1 MLGASGTTERSGEI
15 YLPYIGHLSDHIV
28 LLEDGSIMSIARI
41 DGVAFE
47 LEEIEMRN
55 ARCRAFNTLLRNI
68 ADDHVS
74 IYAHLV
80 RHADVPSSAPR
91 HFRSV
96 FAASLNE
103 AFEQRVLS
111 GQLLRNDHFLTLIVY
126 PQAALGKVKRRFTK
140 LSGKREND
148 LAGQIRNMEDLWH
161 VVAGSLKAYGLHR
174 LGIREKQGVLFT
186 EIGEALRL
194 IMTGRFTPV
203 PVVSGSLGASIY
215 TDRVICGKRGLE
227 IRTPKDSYVGSIY
240 SFREYPAKTR
250 PGMLNALLSLDFPL
264 VLTQSFSFL
273 TRPQAHAKL
282 SLKSSQMLSSGD
294 KAVTQIGKLSEA
306 EDALASNEF
315 VMGSHHLSLCVY
327 ADDLNSLGDR
337 GARARTRMADAG
349 AVVVQEGIGMEA
361 AYWSQLPGNFKWRTR
376 PGAIT
381 SRNFAGFVS
390 FENFPEGASS
400 GHWGTAIARFRTN
413 GGTPFDYI
421 PHEHDV
427 GMTAIFGPIGR
438 GKTTLMMFVLAMLE
452 QSMVDYA
459 IMATAPF
466 LWVLYIGRIVAGI
479 TGATGAVAGAYI
491 ADITDGDERAR
502 HFGFMSACF
511 GFGMVAG
518 PVLGGLMG
526 GFSPHAPFFAAAALN
541 GLNFLTGC
549 FLLPESHKGER
560 RPLRREALNPLA
572 SFRWARG
579 MTVVAALMAVFFI
592 MQLVGQVPAALWVI
606 FGEDRFHWD
615 ATTIGI
621 SLAAFGILHS
631 LAQAMI
637 TGPVAARLGER
648 RALML
653 GMIADGTGY
662 ILLAFATR
670 GWMAFPIMVLLASGG
685 IGMPALQA
693 MLSRQ
698 VDEERQ
704 GQLQGSLAALTSL
717 TSIVGPL
724 LFTAIYAA
732 SITTWNG
739 WAWIAGAA
747 LYLLCLPALRR
758 GLWSGAGQRAD
769 R

>member
-1 MLGASGTTERSGEI
+1 MKPNRPLIVILSTVALDAVGIGLIMPVLPGLLRDLVHSNDVTAHYGILLALYALMQFACAPVLGA
-15 YLPYIGHLSDHIV
+15 LSDRFGRRPV
-28 LLEDGSIMSIARI
+28 LL
-41 DGVAFE
+41 
-47 LEEIEMRN
+47 
-55 ARCRAFNTLLRNI
+55 
-68 ADDHVS
+68 VS
-74 IYAHLV
+74 
-80 RHADVPSSAPR
+80 
-91 HFRSV
+91 
-96 FAASLNE
+96 
-103 AFEQRVLS
+103 
-111 GQLLRNDHFLTLIVY
+111 
-126 PQAALGKVKRRFTK
+126 
-140 LSGKREND
+140 
-148 LAGQIRNMEDLWH
+148 LAG
-161 VVAGSLKAYGLHR
+161 
-174 LGIREKQGVLFT
+174 
-186 EIGEALRL
+186 
-194 IMTGRFTPV
+194 
-203 PVVSGSLGASIY
+203 
-215 TDRVICGKRGLE
+215 
-227 IRTPKDSYVGSIY
+227 
-240 SFREYPAKTR
+240 
-250 PGMLNALLSLDFPL
+250 
-264 VLTQSFSFL
+264 
-273 TRPQAHAKL
+273 
-282 SLKSSQMLSSGD
+282 
-294 KAVTQIGKLSEA
+294 
-306 EDALASNEF
+306 
-315 VMGSHHLSLCVY
+315 
-327 ADDLNSLGDR
+327 
-337 GARARTRMADAG
+337 
-349 AVVVQEGIGMEA
+349 A
-361 AYWSQLPGNFKWRTR
+361 A
-376 PGAIT
+376 
-381 SRNFAGFVS
+381 
-390 FENFPEGASS
+390 
-400 GHWGTAIARFRTN
+400 
-413 GGTPFDYI
+413 
-421 PHEHDV
+421 
-427 GMTAIFGPIGR
+427 
-438 GKTTLMMFVLAMLE
+438 
-452 QSMVDYA
+452 VDYA
-459 IMATAPF
+459 IMATTPF

-526 GFSPHAPFFAAAALN
+526 GFSPR
-541 GLNFLTGC
+541 
-549 FLLPESHKGER
+549 SV
-560 RPLRREALNPLA
+560 LRRGSLERPQFPDRAV
-572 SFRWARG
+572 SFAGVAQRRTPAVTPGGSQPARFVPVGRG

>member
-1 MLGASGTTERSGEI
+1 MPVLPGLLRDLVHSNDVTAHYGILLALYALMQFACAPVLGA
-15 YLPYIGHLSDHIV
+15 LSDRFGRRPV
-28 LLEDGSIMSIARI
+28 LL
-41 DGVAFE
+41 
-47 LEEIEMRN
+47 
-55 ARCRAFNTLLRNI
+55 
-68 ADDHVS
+68 VS
-74 IYAHLV
+74 
-80 RHADVPSSAPR
+80 
-91 HFRSV
+91 
-96 FAASLNE
+96 
-103 AFEQRVLS
+103 
-111 GQLLRNDHFLTLIVY
+111 
-126 PQAALGKVKRRFTK
+126 
-140 LSGKREND
+140 
-148 LAGQIRNMEDLWH
+148 LAG
-161 VVAGSLKAYGLHR
+161 
-174 LGIREKQGVLFT
+174 
-186 EIGEALRL
+186 
-194 IMTGRFTPV
+194 
-203 PVVSGSLGASIY
+203 
-215 TDRVICGKRGLE
+215 
-227 IRTPKDSYVGSIY
+227 
-240 SFREYPAKTR
+240 
-250 PGMLNALLSLDFPL
+250 
-264 VLTQSFSFL
+264 
-273 TRPQAHAKL
+273 
-282 SLKSSQMLSSGD
+282 
-294 KAVTQIGKLSEA
+294 
-306 EDALASNEF
+306 
-315 VMGSHHLSLCVY
+315 
-327 ADDLNSLGDR
+327 
-337 GARARTRMADAG
+337 
-349 AVVVQEGIGMEA
+349 A
-361 AYWSQLPGNFKWRTR
+361 A
-376 PGAIT
+376 
-381 SRNFAGFVS
+381 
-390 FENFPEGASS
+390 
-400 GHWGTAIARFRTN
+400 
-413 GGTPFDYI
+413 
-421 PHEHDV
+421 
-427 GMTAIFGPIGR
+427 
-438 GKTTLMMFVLAMLE
+438 
-452 QSMVDYA
+452 VDYA

-502 HFGFMSACF
+502 HFGYERLFRVRDGRGTCARWADGRF
-511 GFGMVAG
+511 
-518 PVLGGLMG
+518 L
-526 GFSPHAPFFAAAALN
+526 PHAPFFAAAALN

-693 MLSRQ
+693 MLSEQ

-758 GLWSGAGQRAD
+758 GLWRNSSNSRCT
-769 R
+769 

>member
-1 MLGASGTTERSGEI
+1 MTDKHNMSTNLSVIKNPRVQSDQRRLVRRPDVKPNRPLIVILSTVALDAVGIGLIMPVLPGLLRDLVHSNDVTAHYGILLALYALMQFACAPVLGA
-15 YLPYIGHLSDHIV
+15 LSDRFGRRPV
-28 LLEDGSIMSIARI
+28 LL
-41 DGVAFE
+41 
-47 LEEIEMRN
+47 
-55 ARCRAFNTLLRNI
+55 
-68 ADDHVS
+68 VS
-74 IYAHLV
+74 
-80 RHADVPSSAPR
+80 
-91 HFRSV
+91 
-96 FAASLNE
+96 
-103 AFEQRVLS
+103 
-111 GQLLRNDHFLTLIVY
+111 
-126 PQAALGKVKRRFTK
+126 
-140 LSGKREND
+140 
-148 LAGQIRNMEDLWH
+148 LAG
-161 VVAGSLKAYGLHR
+161 
-174 LGIREKQGVLFT
+174 
-186 EIGEALRL
+186 
-194 IMTGRFTPV
+194 
-203 PVVSGSLGASIY
+203 
-215 TDRVICGKRGLE
+215 
-227 IRTPKDSYVGSIY
+227 
-240 SFREYPAKTR
+240 
-250 PGMLNALLSLDFPL
+250 
-264 VLTQSFSFL
+264 
-273 TRPQAHAKL
+273 
-282 SLKSSQMLSSGD
+282 
-294 KAVTQIGKLSEA
+294 
-306 EDALASNEF
+306 
-315 VMGSHHLSLCVY
+315 
-327 ADDLNSLGDR
+327 
-337 GARARTRMADAG
+337 
-349 AVVVQEGIGMEA
+349 A
-361 AYWSQLPGNFKWRTR
+361 A
-376 PGAIT
+376 
-381 SRNFAGFVS
+381 
-390 FENFPEGASS
+390 
-400 GHWGTAIARFRTN
+400 
-413 GGTPFDYI
+413 
-421 PHEHDV
+421 
-427 GMTAIFGPIGR
+427 
-438 GKTTLMMFVLAMLE
+438 
-452 QSMVDYA
+452 VDYA

-704 GQLQGSLAALTSL
+704 GQLQGKLTAAWQNVKRMTRKTQRPPIPEKRRVLKDSPAATAMSNL
-717 TSIVGPL
+717 PGHRIKITILLPDTVSTVRIVIPTRWTK
-724 LFTAIYAA
+724 TAWNARTTPSAIMGVG
-732 SITTWNG
+732 IT
-739 WAWIAGAA
+739 A
-747 LYLLCLPALRR
+747 PAN
-758 GLWSGAGQRAD
+758 
-769 R
+769 

>member
-1 MLGASGTTERSGEI
+1 MKPNRPLIVILSTVALDAVGIGLIMPVLPGLLRDLVHSNDVTAHYGILLALYALMQFACAPVLGA
-15 YLPYIGHLSDHIV
+15 LSDRFGRRPG
-28 LLEDGSIMSIARI
+28 LAR
-41 DGVAFE
+41 
-47 LEEIEMRN
+47 
-55 ARCRAFNTLLRNI
+55 
-68 ADDHVS
+68 
-74 IYAHLV
+74 
-80 RHADVPSSAPR
+80 
-91 HFRSV
+91 
-96 FAASLNE
+96 
-103 AFEQRVLS
+103 
-111 GQLLRNDHFLTLIVY
+111 
-126 PQAALGKVKRRFTK
+126 
-140 LSGKREND
+140 
-148 LAGQIRNMEDLWH
+148 LAGRRCCRLRHHGDDAFPL
-161 VVAGSLKAYGLHR
+161 GSLYRA
-174 LGIREKQGVLFT
+174 
-186 EIGEALRL
+186 
-194 IMTGRFTPV
+194 
-203 PVVSGSLGASIY
+203 
-215 TDRVICGKRGLE
+215 
-227 IRTPKDSYVGSIY
+227 
-240 SFREYPAKTR
+240 
-250 PGMLNALLSLDFPL
+250 
-264 VLTQSFSFL
+264 
-273 TRPQAHAKL
+273 
-282 SLKSSQMLSSGD
+282 
-294 KAVTQIGKLSEA
+294 
-306 EDALASNEF
+306 
-315 VMGSHHLSLCVY
+315 
-327 ADDLNSLGDR
+327 DR
-337 GARARTRMADAG
+337 G
-349 AVVVQEGIGMEA
+349 
-361 AYWSQLPGNFKWRTR
+361 
-376 PGAIT
+376 
-381 SRNFAGFVS
+381 
-390 FENFPEGASS
+390 
-400 GHWGTAIARFRTN
+400 
-413 GGTPFDYI
+413 
-421 PHEHDV
+421 
-427 GMTAIFGPIGR
+427 
-438 GKTTLMMFVLAMLE
+438 
-452 QSMVDYA
+452 
-459 IMATAPF
+459 
-466 LWVLYIGRIVAGI
+466 GI

>member
-1 MLGASGTTERSGEI
+1 
-15 YLPYIGHLSDHIV
+15 
-28 LLEDGSIMSIARI
+28 
-41 DGVAFE
+41 
-47 LEEIEMRN
+47 
-55 ARCRAFNTLLRNI
+55 
-68 ADDHVS
+68 
-74 IYAHLV
+74 
-80 RHADVPSSAPR
+80 
-91 HFRSV
+91 
-96 FAASLNE
+96 
-103 AFEQRVLS
+103 
-111 GQLLRNDHFLTLIVY
+111 
-126 PQAALGKVKRRFTK
+126 
-140 LSGKREND
+140 
-148 LAGQIRNMEDLWH
+148 
-161 VVAGSLKAYGLHR
+161 
-174 LGIREKQGVLFT
+174 
-186 EIGEALRL
+186 
-194 IMTGRFTPV
+194 
-203 PVVSGSLGASIY
+203 
-215 TDRVICGKRGLE
+215 
-227 IRTPKDSYVGSIY
+227 
-240 SFREYPAKTR
+240 
-250 PGMLNALLSLDFPL
+250 
-264 VLTQSFSFL
+264 
-273 TRPQAHAKL
+273 
-282 SLKSSQMLSSGD
+282 
-294 KAVTQIGKLSEA
+294 
-306 EDALASNEF
+306 
-315 VMGSHHLSLCVY
+315 
-327 ADDLNSLGDR
+327 
-337 GARARTRMADAG
+337 
-349 AVVVQEGIGMEA
+349 MEA
-361 AYWSQLPGNFKWRTR
+361 QRRQSR
-376 PGAIT
+376 PY
-381 SRNFAGFVS
+381 FVG
-390 FENFPEGASS
+390 EG
-400 GHWGTAIARFRTN
+400 
-413 GGTPFDYI
+413 
-421 PHEHDV
+421 
-427 GMTAIFGPIGR
+427 
-438 GKTTLMMFVLAMLE
+438 
-452 QSMVDYA
+452 
-459 IMATAPF
+459 
-466 LWVLYIGRIVAGI
+466 
-479 TGATGAVAGAYI
+479 
-491 ADITDGDERAR
+491 
-502 HFGFMSACF
+502 ACF

>member
-1 MLGASGTTERSGEI
+1 MENIALIGIDLGKNSFHIHCQDRRGKAVYRKKFTRPKLIEFLATCPATTIAMEACG
-15 YLPYIGHLSDHIV
+15 
-28 LLEDGSIMSIARI
+28 GSHFMARK
-41 DGVAFE
+41 
-47 LEEIEMRN
+47 LEELGHSPKLISPQ
-55 ARCRAFNTLLRNI
+55 F
-68 ADDHVS
+68 
-74 IYAHLV
+74 V
-80 RHADVPSSAPR
+80 RPFVKS
-91 HFRSV
+91 
-96 FAASLNE
+96 NK
-103 AFEQRVLS
+103 
-111 GQLLRNDHFLTLIVY
+111 NDF
-126 PQAALGKVKRRFTK
+126 
-140 LSGKREND
+140 
-148 LAGQIRNMEDLWH
+148 
-161 VVAGSLKAYGLHR
+161 
-174 LGIREKQGVLFT
+174 
-186 EIGEALRL
+186 
-194 IMTGRFTPV
+194 
-203 PVVSGSLGASIY
+203 
-215 TDRVICGKRGLE
+215 
-227 IRTPKDSYVGSIY
+227 
-240 SFREYPAKTR
+240 
-250 PGMLNALLSLDFPL
+250 
-264 VLTQSFSFL
+264 
-273 TRPQAHAKL
+273 
-282 SLKSSQMLSSGD
+282 
-294 KAVTQIGKLSEA
+294 
-306 EDALASNEF
+306 
-315 VMGSHHLSLCVY
+315 
-327 ADDLNSLGDR
+327 
-337 GARARTRMADAG
+337 
-349 AVVVQEGIGMEA
+349 
-361 AYWSQLPGNFKWRTR
+361 
-376 PGAIT
+376 
-381 SRNFAGFVS
+381 
-390 FENFPEGASS
+390 
-400 GHWGTAIARFRTN
+400 
-413 GGTPFDYI
+413 
-421 PHEHDV
+421 
-427 GMTAIFGPIGR
+427 
-438 GKTTLMMFVLAMLE
+438 
-452 QSMVDYA
+452 VDYA

>member
-1 MLGASGTTERSGEI
+1 MKPNRPLIVILSTVALDAVGIGLIMPVLPGLLRDLVHSNDVTAHYGILLALYALMQFACAPVLGA
-15 YLPYIGHLSDHIV
+15 LSDRFGRRPV
-28 LLEDGSIMSIARI
+28 LL
-41 DGVAFE
+41 
-47 LEEIEMRN
+47 
-55 ARCRAFNTLLRNI
+55 
-68 ADDHVS
+68 VS
-74 IYAHLV
+74 
-80 RHADVPSSAPR
+80 
-91 HFRSV
+91 
-96 FAASLNE
+96 
-103 AFEQRVLS
+103 
-111 GQLLRNDHFLTLIVY
+111 
-126 PQAALGKVKRRFTK
+126 
-140 LSGKREND
+140 
-148 LAGQIRNMEDLWH
+148 LAG
-161 VVAGSLKAYGLHR
+161 
-174 LGIREKQGVLFT
+174 
-186 EIGEALRL
+186 
-194 IMTGRFTPV
+194 
-203 PVVSGSLGASIY
+203 
-215 TDRVICGKRGLE
+215 
-227 IRTPKDSYVGSIY
+227 
-240 SFREYPAKTR
+240 
-250 PGMLNALLSLDFPL
+250 
-264 VLTQSFSFL
+264 
-273 TRPQAHAKL
+273 
-282 SLKSSQMLSSGD
+282 
-294 KAVTQIGKLSEA
+294 
-306 EDALASNEF
+306 
-315 VMGSHHLSLCVY
+315 
-327 ADDLNSLGDR
+327 
-337 GARARTRMADAG
+337 
-349 AVVVQEGIGMEA
+349 A
-361 AYWSQLPGNFKWRTR
+361 A
-376 PGAIT
+376 
-381 SRNFAGFVS
+381 
-390 FENFPEGASS
+390 
-400 GHWGTAIARFRTN
+400 
-413 GGTPFDYI
+413 
-421 PHEHDV
+421 
-427 GMTAIFGPIGR
+427 
-438 GKTTLMMFVLAMLE
+438 
-452 QSMVDYA
+452 VDYA

-526 GFSPHAPFFAAAALN
+526 GFSPPR
-541 GLNFLTGC
+541 
-549 FLLPESHKGER
+549 SV
-560 RPLRREALNPLA
+560 LRRGSLERPQFPDGLFPFAGVAQRRTPA
-572 SFRWARG
+572 VTPGGSQPARFVPVGPG

>member
-1 MLGASGTTERSGEI
+1 MKPNRPLIVILSTVALDAVGIGLIMPVLPGLLRDLVHSNDVTAHYGILLALYALMQFACAPVLGA
-15 YLPYIGHLSDHIV
+15 LSDRFGRRPV
-28 LLEDGSIMSIARI
+28 LL
-41 DGVAFE
+41 
-47 LEEIEMRN
+47 
-55 ARCRAFNTLLRNI
+55 
-68 ADDHVS
+68 VS
-74 IYAHLV
+74 
-80 RHADVPSSAPR
+80 
-91 HFRSV
+91 
-96 FAASLNE
+96 
-103 AFEQRVLS
+103 
-111 GQLLRNDHFLTLIVY
+111 
-126 PQAALGKVKRRFTK
+126 
-140 LSGKREND
+140 
-148 LAGQIRNMEDLWH
+148 LAG
-161 VVAGSLKAYGLHR
+161 
-174 LGIREKQGVLFT
+174 
-186 EIGEALRL
+186 
-194 IMTGRFTPV
+194 
-203 PVVSGSLGASIY
+203 
-215 TDRVICGKRGLE
+215 
-227 IRTPKDSYVGSIY
+227 
-240 SFREYPAKTR
+240 
-250 PGMLNALLSLDFPL
+250 
-264 VLTQSFSFL
+264 
-273 TRPQAHAKL
+273 
-282 SLKSSQMLSSGD
+282 
-294 KAVTQIGKLSEA
+294 
-306 EDALASNEF
+306 
-315 VMGSHHLSLCVY
+315 
-327 ADDLNSLGDR
+327 
-337 GARARTRMADAG
+337 
-349 AVVVQEGIGMEA
+349 A
-361 AYWSQLPGNFKWRTR
+361 A
-376 PGAIT
+376 
-381 SRNFAGFVS
+381 
-390 FENFPEGASS
+390 
-400 GHWGTAIARFRTN
+400 
-413 GGTPFDYI
+413 
-421 PHEHDV
+421 
-427 GMTAIFGPIGR
+427 
-438 GKTTLMMFVLAMLE
+438 
-452 QSMVDYA
+452 VDYA

-526 GFSPHAPFFAAAALN
+526 GFSPR
-541 GLNFLTGC
+541 
-549 FLLPESHKGER
+549 SV
-560 RPLRREALNPLA
+560 LRRGSLERPQFPDGLFPFAGVAQRRTPA
-572 SFRWARG
+572 VTPGGSQPARFVPVGRG

-631 LAQAMI
+631 LARAMI

-693 MLSRQ
+693 MLSEQ

>member
-1 MLGASGTTERSGEI
+1 MKPNRPLIVILSTVALDAVGIGLIMPVLPGLLRDLVHSNDVTAHYGILLALYALMQFACAPVLGA
-15 YLPYIGHLSDHIV
+15 LSDRFGRRPV
-28 LLEDGSIMSIARI
+28 LL
-41 DGVAFE
+41 
-47 LEEIEMRN
+47 
-55 ARCRAFNTLLRNI
+55 
-68 ADDHVS
+68 VS
-74 IYAHLV
+74 
-80 RHADVPSSAPR
+80 
-91 HFRSV
+91 
-96 FAASLNE
+96 
-103 AFEQRVLS
+103 
-111 GQLLRNDHFLTLIVY
+111 
-126 PQAALGKVKRRFTK
+126 
-140 LSGKREND
+140 
-148 LAGQIRNMEDLWH
+148 LAG
-161 VVAGSLKAYGLHR
+161 
-174 LGIREKQGVLFT
+174 
-186 EIGEALRL
+186 
-194 IMTGRFTPV
+194 
-203 PVVSGSLGASIY
+203 
-215 TDRVICGKRGLE
+215 
-227 IRTPKDSYVGSIY
+227 
-240 SFREYPAKTR
+240 
-250 PGMLNALLSLDFPL
+250 
-264 VLTQSFSFL
+264 
-273 TRPQAHAKL
+273 
-282 SLKSSQMLSSGD
+282 
-294 KAVTQIGKLSEA
+294 
-306 EDALASNEF
+306 
-315 VMGSHHLSLCVY
+315 
-327 ADDLNSLGDR
+327 
-337 GARARTRMADAG
+337 
-349 AVVVQEGIGMEA
+349 A
-361 AYWSQLPGNFKWRTR
+361 A
-376 PGAIT
+376 
-381 SRNFAGFVS
+381 
-390 FENFPEGASS
+390 
-400 GHWGTAIARFRTN
+400 
-413 GGTPFDYI
+413 
-421 PHEHDV
+421 
-427 GMTAIFGPIGR
+427 
-438 GKTTLMMFVLAMLE
+438 
-452 QSMVDYA
+452 VDYA

-579 MTVVAALMAVFFI
+579 
-592 MQLVGQVPAALWVI
+592 
-606 FGEDRFHWD
+606 
-615 ATTIGI
+615 
-621 SLAAFGILHS
+621 
-631 LAQAMI
+631 
-637 TGPVAARLGER
+637 
-648 RALML
+648 
-653 GMIADGTGY
+653 

>member
-1 MLGASGTTERSGEI
+1 VKPNRPLIVILSTVALDAVGIGLIMPVLPGLLRDLVHSNDVTAHYGILLALYALMQFACAPVLGA
-15 YLPYIGHLSDHIV
+15 LSDRFGRRPV
-28 LLEDGSIMSIARI
+28 LL
-41 DGVAFE
+41 
-47 LEEIEMRN
+47 
-55 ARCRAFNTLLRNI
+55 
-68 ADDHVS
+68 VS
-74 IYAHLV
+74 
-80 RHADVPSSAPR
+80 
-91 HFRSV
+91 
-96 FAASLNE
+96 
-103 AFEQRVLS
+103 
-111 GQLLRNDHFLTLIVY
+111 
-126 PQAALGKVKRRFTK
+126 
-140 LSGKREND
+140 
-148 LAGQIRNMEDLWH
+148 LAG
-161 VVAGSLKAYGLHR
+161 
-174 LGIREKQGVLFT
+174 
-186 EIGEALRL
+186 
-194 IMTGRFTPV
+194 
-203 PVVSGSLGASIY
+203 
-215 TDRVICGKRGLE
+215 
-227 IRTPKDSYVGSIY
+227 
-240 SFREYPAKTR
+240 
-250 PGMLNALLSLDFPL
+250 
-264 VLTQSFSFL
+264 
-273 TRPQAHAKL
+273 
-282 SLKSSQMLSSGD
+282 
-294 KAVTQIGKLSEA
+294 
-306 EDALASNEF
+306 
-315 VMGSHHLSLCVY
+315 
-327 ADDLNSLGDR
+327 
-337 GARARTRMADAG
+337 
-349 AVVVQEGIGMEA
+349 A
-361 AYWSQLPGNFKWRTR
+361 A
-376 PGAIT
+376 
-381 SRNFAGFVS
+381 
-390 FENFPEGASS
+390 
-400 GHWGTAIARFRTN
+400 
-413 GGTPFDYI
+413 
-421 PHEHDV
+421 
-427 GMTAIFGPIGR
+427 
-438 GKTTLMMFVLAMLE
+438 
-452 QSMVDYA
+452 VDYA

-526 GFSPHAPFFAAAALN
+526 GFSPHAPL
-541 GLNFLTGC
+541 
-549 FLLPESHKGER
+549 R

>member
-1 MLGASGTTERSGEI
+1 MKPNRPLIVILSTVALDAVGIGLIMPVLPGLLRDLVHSNDVTAHYGILLALYALMQFACAPVLGA
-15 YLPYIGHLSDHIV
+15 LSDRFGRRPV
-28 LLEDGSIMSIARI
+28 LL
-41 DGVAFE
+41 
-47 LEEIEMRN
+47 
-55 ARCRAFNTLLRNI
+55 
-68 ADDHVS
+68 VS
-74 IYAHLV
+74 
-80 RHADVPSSAPR
+80 
-91 HFRSV
+91 
-96 FAASLNE
+96 
-103 AFEQRVLS
+103 
-111 GQLLRNDHFLTLIVY
+111 
-126 PQAALGKVKRRFTK
+126 
-140 LSGKREND
+140 
-148 LAGQIRNMEDLWH
+148 LAG
-161 VVAGSLKAYGLHR
+161 
-174 LGIREKQGVLFT
+174 
-186 EIGEALRL
+186 
-194 IMTGRFTPV
+194 
-203 PVVSGSLGASIY
+203 
-215 TDRVICGKRGLE
+215 
-227 IRTPKDSYVGSIY
+227 
-240 SFREYPAKTR
+240 
-250 PGMLNALLSLDFPL
+250 
-264 VLTQSFSFL
+264 
-273 TRPQAHAKL
+273 
-282 SLKSSQMLSSGD
+282 
-294 KAVTQIGKLSEA
+294 
-306 EDALASNEF
+306 
-315 VMGSHHLSLCVY
+315 
-327 ADDLNSLGDR
+327 
-337 GARARTRMADAG
+337 
-349 AVVVQEGIGMEA
+349 A
-361 AYWSQLPGNFKWRTR
+361 A
-376 PGAIT
+376 
-381 SRNFAGFVS
+381 
-390 FENFPEGASS
+390 
-400 GHWGTAIARFRTN
+400 
-413 GGTPFDYI
+413 
-421 PHEHDV
+421 
-427 GMTAIFGPIGR
+427 
-438 GKTTLMMFVLAMLE
+438 
-452 QSMVDYA
+452 VDYA

-491 ADITDGDERAR
+491 ADITDGDERAALR
-502 HFGFMSACF
+502 LHERLFRVRDGRGTCARWADGRF
-511 GFGMVAG
+511 
-518 PVLGGLMG
+518 L
-526 GFSPHAPFFAAAALN
+526 PHAPFFAAAALN

-631 LAQAMI
+631 LARAMI

-693 MLSRQ
+693 MLSEQ

>member
-1 MLGASGTTERSGEI
+1 MSTNLSVIKNPRVQSDQRRLVRRPDVKPNRPLIVILSTVALDAVGIGLI
-15 YLPYIGHLSDHIV
+15 MPVLPG
-28 LLEDGSIMSIARI
+28 
-41 DGVAFE
+41 
-47 LEEIEMRN
+47 
-55 ARCRAFNTLLRNI
+55 LLRDLVHSNDVTAHYGI
-68 ADDHVS
+68 LLAL
-74 IYAHLV
+74 YALMQ
-80 RHADVPSSAPR
+80 
-91 HFRSV
+91 F
-96 FAASLNE
+96 
-103 AFEQRVLS
+103 
-111 GQLLRNDHFLTLIVY
+111 
-126 PQAALGKVKRRFTK
+126 
-140 LSGKREND
+140 
-148 LAGQIRNMEDLWH
+148 
-161 VVAGSLKAYGLHR
+161 
-174 LGIREKQGVLFT
+174 
-186 EIGEALRL
+186 
-194 IMTGRFTPV
+194 
-203 PVVSGSLGASIY
+203 
-215 TDRVICGKRGLE
+215 
-227 IRTPKDSYVGSIY
+227 
-240 SFREYPAKTR
+240 
-250 PGMLNALLSLDFPL
+250 
-264 VLTQSFSFL
+264 
-273 TRPQAHAKL
+273 
-282 SLKSSQMLSSGD
+282 
-294 KAVTQIGKLSEA
+294 
-306 EDALASNEF
+306 
-315 VMGSHHLSLCVY
+315 
-327 ADDLNSLGDR
+327 
-337 GARARTRMADAG
+337 AG
-349 AVVVQEGIGMEA
+349 AA
-361 AYWSQLPGNFKWRTR
+361 
-376 PGAIT
+376 
-381 SRNFAGFVS
+381 
-390 FENFPEGASS
+390 
-400 GHWGTAIARFRTN
+400 
-413 GGTPFDYI
+413 
-421 PHEHDV
+421 
-427 GMTAIFGPIGR
+427 
-438 GKTTLMMFVLAMLE
+438 
-452 QSMVDYA
+452 VDYA